1 MNKKEVC
8 PECKRTLRTK
18 NFIFNR
24 LVKKRICRRCDKKI
38 GTNKFYV
45 PFSKKLDFISK
56 YSITEVEK
64 KKLWGKYV
72 KEGCSYQQAW
82 RKVNYLIYNL
92 REQKK
97 IKAAQRKGEYLDK
110 MKKQEQKQEMKKKF
124 VEGLK

>member
-24 LVKKRICRRCDKKI
+24 LVKKRICNRCNKKI
-38 GTNKFYV
+38 GTNIFYV
-45 PFSKKLDFISK
+45 PFKEKADFISQ
-56 YSITEVEK
+56 YSISEVEK
-64 KKLWGKYV
+64 KKLWSKYV
-72 KEGCSYQQAW
+72 KEGCSYKQAW
-82 RKVNYLIYNL
+82 RKVNYLIYGL
-92 REQKK
+92 RKQKK

-110 MKKQEQKQEMKKKF
+110 MYKQEQKQEMKKKF